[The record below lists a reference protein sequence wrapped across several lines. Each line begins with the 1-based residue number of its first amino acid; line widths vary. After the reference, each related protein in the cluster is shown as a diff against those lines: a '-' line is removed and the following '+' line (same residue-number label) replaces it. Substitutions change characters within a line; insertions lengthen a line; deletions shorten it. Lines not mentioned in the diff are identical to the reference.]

1 MIRFAGERDV
11 HVTRCRRREARG
23 CVRCAGGRDR
33 ADRIRRAGVAVPHR
47 RRQRRARHA
56 RCRRRAGSSARGSAG
71 PAVGGRGDPPGYPLY
86 VLWLRAWSWLPGS
99 TPAHTAALATVILG
113 AAALLVLHAACRAWG
128 ARPLAA
134 SIAVAVYAAAPI
146 IVRYHSEAEVFALN
160 HLIAALVLWLAAAR
174 GPLRGAWRGAALGLV
189 AGLGLANHLTCALL
203 APVGILGLV
212 RALRESRPRLAA
224 AALAL
229 VGLAVGLV
237 P

>member
-1 MIRFAGERDV
+1 M
-11 HVTRCRRREARG
+11 
-23 CVRCAGGRDR
+23 R
-33 ADRIRRAGVAVPHR
+33 AAPRRAAARTPHNPT
-47 RRQRRARHA
+47 APSPTTA
-56 RCRRRAGSSARGSAG
+56 TTLPCR
-71 PAVGGRGDPPGYPLY
+71 
-86 VLWLRAWSWLPGS
+86 

-174 GPLRGAWRGAALGLV
+174 GPLSGAWRGAVLGLV

-212 RALRESRPRLAA
+212 RALRESRHWVAA

-229 VGLAVGLV
+229 VGLVAGLV
-237 P
+237 PYLYLFVADGRASWGTVSSWDDLIVIVLRREYGGMVGFAPLGTEVSSINVIQNVFFRYLS